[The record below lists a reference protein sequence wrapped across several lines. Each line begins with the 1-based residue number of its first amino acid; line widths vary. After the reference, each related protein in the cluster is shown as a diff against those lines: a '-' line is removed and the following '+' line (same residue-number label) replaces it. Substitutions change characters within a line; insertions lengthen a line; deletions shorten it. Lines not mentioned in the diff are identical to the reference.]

1 MFVLKETASV
11 IMLIFCIA
19 AVGYLLGS
27 IRIKG
32 VELGTAALFLSGLL
46 FGHFGVTIPG
56 YIQTLGL
63 IFFIAAVGMSAG
75 PAFVERLKEN
85 GVTYIILCVSI
96 VLTGSLICALIVSF
110 TDIDKT
116 LAVGMMTGAFT
127 TSPGFAAAKEAV
139 ADNAQAVTVVAA
151 GYGIIYPLGVVGKVL
166 FMQIVPRIVHA
177 DMDKERFLIEVKSVK
192 SQSGEKK
199 QYKKLDALGLFPFAL
214 AVIGGILLGSFIIP
228 IPGGGEFSLGTTGG
242 PLLAGLFLGH
252 LGHIGPFSMQLDKDA
267 TKVMKELGLL
277 LFFSGAGTEG
287 GKGLVS
293 VLQMY
298 GFQLLLFGLV
308 FVIVPSVVGYYIG
321 IKLLKL
327 PLLSG
332 LGAISASMTST
343 PALAILT
350 KVAGT
355 DDVAAAYAATYPFA
369 LISLV
374 LAVQIILL
382 VL

>member
-85 GVTYIILCVSI
+85 GVAYIILCVSI

>member
-46 FGHFGVTIPG
+46 FGHFGVTIPV

>member
-46 FGHFGVTIPG
+46 FGHFGVTIPV

-85 GVTYIILCVSI
+85 GVAYIILCVSI

>member
-46 FGHFGVTIPG
+46 FGHFGVTIPV

-85 GVTYIILCVSI
+85 GVAYIILCVSI

-116 LAVGMMTGAFT
+116 LAVGIMTGAFT

-374 LAVQIILL
+374 LAVQTILL